1 MSWVSS
7 SSETNLLFRL
17 DMSGWIRYINH
28 LFDKKIS
35 GSGLAL
41 FRGVYGC
48 VLLAESLQ
56 IFHYRHLIYDPIP
69 YIEIIE
75 FSFGALLTIWIFFI
89 LLFILGLFTRLA
101 TIMNY
106 LFTLVVI
113 SSMGGFEY
121 HLDYSLVSINFVL
134 MFAPVS
140 ACWSLDRKWFAS
152 ENEGK
157 ISVIYPYLLLF
168 MGIGLVYFD
177 SVFWKLSSPGWMYG
191 LGVWKPAA
199 LPQMIHHNQLAFL
212 DQYPAMLFLNYLT
225 IAFEGVFLFIFRW
238 KQARILILAIGLG
251 LHLGI
256 YIMFP
261 IPLFAWGMISL
272 YTLLIPISWIDR
284 LGEWFN
290 QAIQNS
296 RRSLT
301 LPFPF
306 GKEFSISA
314 DGPLFGISQHMKV
327 RICAVFILGVI
338 GMSLI
343 NIAYHIPPF
352 RLKAIP
358 IIREKVGPLL
368 SRLEQVSRQTMG
380 ITSHPVFMDSHFDR
394 YNHIIGITYQG
405 ENASV
410 EWLPIINFDGRAG
423 EYLTGRIWVNWTWRV
438 NAPDI
443 DMERLGRGIM
453 RYTAYWAFHNHVDLD
468 ETRFEVRVKKIKMP
482 TSWEAGLL
490 KQQMEQPWQDAGYV
504 IWQDQKCI
512 PFIKD
517 IESL

>member
-1 MSWVSS
+1 
-7 SSETNLLFRL
+7 
-17 DMSGWIRYINH
+17 MSGWIRHINH

-41 FRGVYGC
+41 FRIVYGC
-48 VLLAESLQ
+48 ILLAEVFH

-75 FSFGALLTIWIFFI
+75 FSFGALLATWIFFI
-89 LLFILGLFTRLA
+89 ILITLGLFTRVA

-106 LFTLVVI
+106 LFTLMVI

-121 HLDYSLVSINFVL
+121 HLDYSLISINFIL

-140 ACWSLDRKWFAS
+140 ACWSLDRILLNSVHEDKV
-152 ENEGK
+152 
-157 ISVIYPYLLLF
+157 SVIYPYLLLF

-177 SVFWKLSSPGWMYG
+177 SAWWKLSSPIWMSG
-191 LGVWKPAA
+191 LGVWAPAS
-199 LPQMIHHNQLAFL
+199 LPQMIHHNQFALL
-212 DQYPAMLFLNYLT
+212 DQYPIMLFLNYLT
-225 IAFEGVFLFIFRW
+225 IAFELTFLFMFRW
-238 KQARILILAIGLG
+238 KRARFLTIGIGLG

-256 YIMFP
+256 FIIFP

-272 YTLLIPISWIDR
+272 YILLIPVSWIDR
-284 LGEWFN
+284 LGEWFK

-296 RRSLT
+296 RRSRT

-306 GKEFSISA
+306 RKEFSIFPRN
-314 DGPLFGISQHMKV
+314 PLFQISQHVKV
-327 RICAVFILGVI
+327 RVCAFFLLGVI

-343 NIAYHIPPF
+343 NIAYHIPPW
-352 RLKAIP
+352 RLKEIP

-368 SRLEQVSRQTMG
+368 SRLERVSRQTLG
-380 ITSHPVFMDSHFDR
+380 VTSHALFVNSHFNGYR
-394 YNHIIGITYQG
+394 HIVGIVYRDNG
-405 ENASV
+405 SEK
-410 EWLPIINFDGRAG
+410 WLPVIEPDGRVGAHS
-423 EYLTGRIWVNWTWRV
+423 TGRNWAYLTWRV
-438 NAPDI
+438 NGPDI

-453 RYTAYWAFHNHVDLD
+453 RYTAYWAFQNQVDLD

-482 TSWEAGLL
+482 TSWEVGFL
-490 KQQMEQPWQDAGYV
+490 KQQMEQPWLDAGYV
-504 IWQDQKCI
+504 IWQDQTCI